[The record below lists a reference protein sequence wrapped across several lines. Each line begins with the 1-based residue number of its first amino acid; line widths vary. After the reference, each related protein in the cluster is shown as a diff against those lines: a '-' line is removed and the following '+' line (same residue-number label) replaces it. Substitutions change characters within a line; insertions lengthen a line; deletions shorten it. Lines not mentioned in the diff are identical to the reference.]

1 MKITLVGMGSGA
13 PGSLTAA
20 GLETL
25 RGAELIIGARRLLEN
40 LPEGCT
46 ANRAALY
53 KTDEICALLWQT
65 DCAEAA
71 VVFSGDTGFY
81 SGAAALCRALD
92 DAGLPYTVLPGVS
105 SVQLLAAA
113 LGRPWPDW
121 RLVSAPGCAWAP
133 VAECM
138 LNRSVFCLPGGRE
151 PPASVPVTLWPP
163 AAQAG
168 QPFS

>member
-25 RGAELIIGARRLLEN
+25 RGAKLIIGARRLLEN

-46 ANRAALY
+46 VNRAALY
-53 KTDEICALLWQT
+53 KTDEICALLRQT
-65 DCAEAA
+65 DCAETA

-92 DAGLPYTVLPGVS
+92 DAGLAVHGAARRFQRAIIVRGAGPPVAG
-105 SVQLLAAA
+105 LAAR
-113 LGRPWPDW
+113 LRP
-121 RLVSAPGCAWAP
+121 RL
-133 VAECM
+133 
-138 LNRSVFCLPGGRE
+138 CL
-151 PPASVPVTLWPP
+151 
-163 AAQAG
+163 
-168 QPFS
+168 

>member
-53 KTDEICALLWQT
+53 KTDEICSFSALST
-65 DCAEAA
+65 ASFNIR
-71 VVFSGDTGFY
+71 VK
-81 SGAAALCRALD
+81 LC
-92 DAGLPYTVLPGVS
+92 P
-105 SVQLLAAA
+105 
-113 LGRPWPDW
+113 
-121 RLVSAPGCAWAP
+121 
-133 VAECM
+133 
-138 LNRSVFCLPGGRE
+138 
-151 PPASVPVTLWPP
+151 
-163 AAQAG
+163 
-168 QPFS
+168 

>member
-53 KTDEICALLWQT
+53 KTDEICALLRQT
-65 DCAEAA
+65 DCAETA

-92 DAGLPYTVLPGVS
+92 DAGLPFPACNYWPRRWAARGRAGGS
-105 SVQLLAAA
+105 S
-113 LGRPWPDW
+113 
-121 RLVSAPGCAWAP
+121 
-133 VAECM
+133 
-138 LNRSVFCLPGGRE
+138 
-151 PPASVPVTLWPP
+151 PPTAVPVTRWPP

>member
-46 ANRAALY
+46 ANRTALY
-53 KTDEICALLWQT
+53 KTDEICALLRQT

-81 SGAAALCRALD
+81 SGAAALC
-92 DAGLPYTVLPGVS
+92 LPPGEAMGAV
-105 SVQLLAAA
+105 
-113 LGRPWPDW
+113 
-121 RLVSAPGCAWAP
+121 AP
-133 VAECM
+133 VHIKWCRRKWRPDVHAGHFS
-138 LNRSVFCLPGGRE
+138 RAGGR
-151 PPASVPVTLWPP
+151 
-163 AAQAG
+163 G
-168 QPFS
+168 

>member
-53 KTDEICALLWQT
+53 KTDEIFALLRQT
-65 DCAEAA
+65 DCTEAA
-71 VVFSGDTGFY
+71 VH
-81 SGAAALCRALD
+81 GAARRFQRAIIGRGAGPPV
-92 DAGLPYTVLPGVS
+92 AGL
-105 SVQLLAAA
+105 AAR
-113 LGRPWPDW
+113 LRP
-121 RLVSAPGCAWAP
+121 RL
-133 VAECM
+133 
-138 LNRSVFCLPGGRE
+138 CL
-151 PPASVPVTLWPP
+151 
-163 AAQAG
+163 
-168 QPFS
+168 

>member
-1 MKITLVGMGSGA
+1 MRITLVGMGSGA

-53 KTDEICALLWQT
+53 KTDEICALLRQT

-71 VVFSGDTGFY
+71 VIFSGDTGFY
-81 SGAAALCRALD
+81 SGATRVCRTRCCPAFPACNYWPRRWAARGRA
-92 DAGLPYTVLPGVS
+92 GGS
-105 SVQLLAAA
+105 S
-113 LGRPWPDW
+113 
-121 RLVSAPGCAWAP
+121 
-133 VAECM
+133 
-138 LNRSVFCLPGGRE
+138 
-151 PPASVPVTLWPP
+151 PPTAVPVTRWPP

-168 QPFS
+168 QLFS

>member
-1 MKITLVGMGSGA
+1 MKITLVGMGSGT

-53 KTDEICALLWQT
+53 KTDEICALLRQT

-81 SGAAALCRALD
+81 SGAAALCRALSTRVCRTRCCPAFPACNYWPRRWAARGR
-92 DAGLPYTVLPGVS
+92 AGGS
-105 SVQLLAAA
+105 SPPTA
-113 LGRPWPDW
+113 
-121 RLVSAPGCAWAP
+121 AP
-133 VAECM
+133 VT
-138 LNRSVFCLPGGRE
+138 R
-151 PPASVPVTLWPP
+151 
-163 AAQAG
+163 
-168 QPFS
+168 

>member
-53 KTDEICALLWQT
+53 KTDEICALLRQT

-71 VVFSGDTGFY
+71 VIFSGDTGFY

-92 DAGLPYTVLPGVS
+92 DAGLPY
-105 SVQLLAAA
+105 
-113 LGRPWPDW
+113 
-121 RLVSAPGCAWAP
+121 
-133 VAECM
+133 
-138 LNRSVFCLPGGRE
+138 CLKIT
-151 PPASVPVTLWPP
+151 AVKH
-163 AAQAG
+163 A
-168 QPFS
+168 

>member
-20 GLETL
+20 GLEAL

-53 KTDEICALLWQT
+53 KTDEICALLRQT
-65 DCAEAA
+65 DCAVAA

-81 SGAAALCRALD
+81 SGAAALCND
-92 DAGLPYTVLPGVS
+92 YCT
-105 SVQLLAAA
+105 
-113 LGRPWPDW
+113 GRLCRGFRGRGRRR
-121 RLVSAPGCAWAP
+121 RLRRR
-133 VAECM
+133 
-138 LNRSVFCLPGGRE
+138 LK
-151 PPASVPVTLWPP
+151 
-163 AAQAG
+163 
-168 QPFS
+168 